1 MPNADRFPHCF
12 LVVAHSARLLA
23 QSAARAGHPVCALD
37 LFNDAD
43 TGRFALASEAVDA
56 RVGKIPGFDRD
67 DLLRRAARLCP
78 PARCRGLVVGAG
90 FEDDTETLALLA
102 EGRKL
107 FGNPPELVARLKD
120 PAAFFGLLDRLA
132 IAHPQTVLARPQVR
146 RGWLYKRRGAT
157 GGAHVVDAAAADC
170 DPAGAEGYFQR
181 RVSGRNLSVL
191 FLADGRRV
199 QVVGISRQLTRGAGS
214 RRYAYAGAVGPIDVP
229 AVVCRTVREA
239 LQALVAHT
247 GLVGCNSVDFLLD
260 GERPIVLEINPRPS
274 ATMDLYDDDWSE
286 GLFDAHLKACCG
298 TLPAQASA
306 LRTGPVRA
314 HAIVY
319 AGTGLQIGADTAFP
333 VWCSDIPQPG
343 SRVAIDAPVCTV
355 HANGSDVSAAL
366 GQLGRRRR
374 RTELGLTTRL
384 DSEETSH
391 ECNNS
396 ASQREPQCGS
406 DGRIAAGTPQRAS
419 VGRSPA

>member
-12 LVVAHSARLLA
+12 LLVAHSARLLA
-23 QSAARAGHPVCALD
+23 QSAARARHPVCTLD

-56 RVGKIPGFDRD
+56 RAGNVPGFDRD

-78 PARCRGLVVGAG
+78 PQRCRGLVYGAG
-90 FEDDTETLALLA
+90 FEDDTGTLALLA
-102 EGRKL
+102 EGREL
-107 FGNPPELVARLKD
+107 LGNPPELVARLKD

-132 IAHPQTVLARPQVR
+132 IAHPKTVLTRPEAR

-157 GGAHVVDAAAADC
+157 GGAHVVDAAEADC
-170 DPAGAEGYFQR
+170 DPADGEGYFQR

-191 FLADGRRV
+191 FLADGRCAE
-199 QVVGISRQLTRGAGS
+199 VVAISRQLTRGSPS

-229 AVVCRTVREA
+229 AVVSRTLRDA

-260 GERPIVLEINPRPS
+260 GETLTVLEINPRPS
-274 ATMDLYDDDWSE
+274 ATMDLYDDDWPE
-286 GLFDAHLKACCG
+286 GLFDAHLKACRG
-298 TLPAQASA
+298 LLPAQSPAPRS
-306 LRTGPVRA
+306 GPVRA

-319 AGTGLQIGADTAFP
+319 AGAGLRIAPDTVFP
-333 VWCSDIPQPG
+333 AWCSDIPQPG
-343 SRVAIDAPVCTV
+343 SRVAIEAPVCTV
-355 HANGSDVSAAL
+355 HANGPDVSAAL

-384 DSEETSH
+384 DSEETRN
-391 ECNNS
+391 ECSNS
-396 ASQREPQCGS
+396 APKRESQCGP

-419 VGRSPA
+419 AGRAPA